1 MNQSAGIRS
10 ISSPRMVYHYPLI
23 CGHEEHVT
31 WTPDDILMAA
41 GRYLYHWPSRQPW
54 SDVPISIYTPV
65 LSIFKSELNFGLNV
79 LPEFEM
85 LMEFNGSLNV
95 NQNFKYCLMLKW
107 K

>member
-1 MNQSAGIRS
+1 MPLDASA
-10 ISSPRMVYHYPLI
+10 
-23 CGHEEHVT
+23 T
-31 WTPDDILMAA
+31 
-41 GRYLYHWPSRQPW
+41 
-54 SDVPISIYTPV
+54 YTPV

-95 NQNFKYCLMLKW
+95 NPNFKYCLMLKW